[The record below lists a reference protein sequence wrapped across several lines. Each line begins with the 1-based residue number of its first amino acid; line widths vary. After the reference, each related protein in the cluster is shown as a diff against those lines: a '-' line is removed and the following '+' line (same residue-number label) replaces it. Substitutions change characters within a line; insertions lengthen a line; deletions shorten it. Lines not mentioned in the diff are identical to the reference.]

1 MDPMN
6 RRSRPLARLL
16 PILGLLLALATA
28 LSPLVQTAL
37 AQEDSTGVTGDF
49 GVTIPNDRAPK
60 GLPNSPMLI
69 GSWHIAFNADG
80 SYMAERLDLGPLI
93 NGTWEIDGDT
103 LTITDVEGRL
113 SCTEAGTTGDASLDF
128 STGTYTFE
136 RSESGLTLTPQEDGC
151 QMRTVLLS
159 TFELSPFTGC
169 PIPPAGLE
177 SAIGATPIAEPPSP
191 EVADAPVEEQID
203 HFLEQLTA
211 CWLTGDANRF
221 LPMLTDDFQREF
233 LSGGTEDVATA
244 SEQARALASAMGV
257 PLIFERAGDVRQVR
271 DGEVTC
277 IVRTELAGQE
287 SFARFRFILQEDG
300 NWRWDGP
307 A

>member
-1 MDPMN
+1 MDRMSN
-6 RRSRPLARLL
+6 RSRSRHVAR
-16 PILGLLLALATA
+16 ALMLFALFFA
-28 LSPLVQTAL
+28 LSPLMPVAL
-37 AQEDSTGVTGDF
+37 AQDAEDGVAGDF
-49 GVTIPNDRAPK
+49 GVTIPKSRVPK
-60 GLPNSPMLI
+60 DLPNGPMLI
-69 GSWHIAFNADG
+69 GSWHLQFNADG
-80 SYMAERLDLGPLI
+80 SYQAERLDLGPLMI
-93 NGTWEIDGDT
+93 GAWEIDGDT
-103 LTITDVEGRL
+103 LTITDVEGSL
-113 SCTEAGTTGDASLDF
+113 SCTQAGTTGDATLDF

-136 RSESGLTLTPQEDGC
+136 RSEDGLTLTPQDDGC

-159 TFELSPFTGC
+159 TFTLAPFVGC
-169 PIPPAGLE
+169 PVPAAGIE
-177 SAIGATPIAEPPSP
+177 SALGATPVAEPPSD
-191 EVADAPVEEQID
+191 EITGAPVEEQID
-203 HFLEQLTA
+203 RFLQELTA

-221 LPMLTDDFQREF
+221 LPMLTDDYQGEF
-233 LSGGTEDVATA
+233 LSGGIEGEASA

-277 IVRTELAGQE
+277 IVRTKLAGQE